1 MIVYIMLS
9 TDQFRVIT
17 SIGNGPMAD
26 YILKVYDNKIKLY
39 TSNGILSTDF
49 SCDLKEIYRI
59 KCLPG
64 KNCKSP
70 IGYLSITIK
79 NAKSKY
85 AIASG
90 QLLAACVY
98 VRICITL

>member
-26 YILKVYDNKIKLY
+26 YILKVYDDKIKLY

-59 KCLPG
+59 KYLSTQHH
-64 KNCKSP
+64 KSET
-70 IGYLSITIK
+70 GYLSITIN
-79 NAKSKY
+79 NAKSK
-85 AIASG
+85 
-90 QLLAACVY
+90 
-98 VRICITL
+98 

>member
-1 MIVYIMLS
+1 MMS
-9 TDQFRVIT
+9 TSRD
-17 SIGNGPMAD
+17 NNLMAD
-26 YILKVYDNKIKLY
+26 YILKVYDDKIKLH
-39 TSNGILSTDF
+39 TSNGVLPTDF

-64 KNCKSP
+64 KYCKSM

-85 AIASG
+85 AIAS
-90 QLLAACVY
+90 A
-98 VRICITL
+98 